1 MGTLLSFGGDK
12 WLPLL
17 TAPSLQGLLPAELQD
32 ATVNSLTNP
41 FTQT

>member
-17 TAPSLQGLLPAELQD
+17 TASSLQGPLPAELQD
-32 ATVNSLTNP
+32 ATVNLLINP